1 MCKLG
6 ALDQLGLEYFY
17 VVFFNISIYENETGG
32 IKRISSSINVID
44 GHVIPSVAYAA
55 DYVLGY
61 CES

>member
-1 MCKLG
+1 M
-6 ALDQLGLEYFY
+6 
-17 VVFFNISIYENETGG
+17 VFFNISIYENETGG